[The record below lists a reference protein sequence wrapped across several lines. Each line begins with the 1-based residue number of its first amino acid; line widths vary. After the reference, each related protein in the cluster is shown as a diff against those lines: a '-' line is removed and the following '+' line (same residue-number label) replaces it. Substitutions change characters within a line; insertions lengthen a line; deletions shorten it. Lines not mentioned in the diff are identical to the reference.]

1 MKTTLTIHNL
11 LNKNSKYL
19 LSIHSTDSYEI
30 FSPNY
35 KSIQVFIS
43 ESEAREIM
51 NSNKRIRCERL
62 SETGFSRTYQILTKF
77 K

>member
-1 MKTTLTIHNL
+1 MKTYLTIHNL
-11 LNKNSKYL
+11 KNKNSKYL

-30 FSPNY
+30 LSPNY
-35 KSIQVFIS
+35 KMIQVFIHQR
-43 ESEAREIM
+43 EAREIM

-62 SETGFSRTYQILTKF
+62 SETGFSRTYQILTKI

>member
-11 LNKNSKYL
+11 PMKNSRYL
-19 LSIHSTDSYEI
+19 LSIHSVDSYEI

-43 ESEAREIM
+43 ENEAREIM
-51 NSNKRIRCERL
+51 SNNKTIHL
-62 SETGFSRTYQILTKF
+62 PKFSETGFSRTFQVLTKY

>member
-1 MKTTLTIHNL
+1 MKTTLTIHNTYL
-11 LNKNSKYL
+11 KSSKYL

>member
-11 LNKNSKYL
+11 PMKNSRYL
-19 LSIHSTDSYEI
+19 LSIHSTDGYET

-43 ESEAREIM
+43 ENEAREIM
-51 NSNKRIRCERL
+51 SNNKTIHL
-62 SETGFSRTYQILTKF
+62 PKFSETGFSRTFQVLTKY

>member
-1 MKTTLTIHNL
+1 MKTTLTIHNVKL
-11 LNKNSKYL
+11 TGSKYL
-19 LSIHSTDSYEI
+19 LSVNSTDSYEI
-30 FSPNY
+30 FSANY

-51 NSNKRIRCERL
+51 NTNKKIRCPRF
-62 SETGFSRTYQILTKF
+62 SETGFSRTYEILTKY